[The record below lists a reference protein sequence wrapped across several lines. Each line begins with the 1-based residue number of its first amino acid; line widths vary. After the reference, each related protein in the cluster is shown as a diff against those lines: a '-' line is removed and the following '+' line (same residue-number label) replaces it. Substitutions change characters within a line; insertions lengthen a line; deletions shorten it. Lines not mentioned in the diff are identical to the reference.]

1 MDLVQITLIIVSTYF
16 ILSMLIKGS
25 LMVMYGYVLHQYFI
39 KEDAKLDTKDNS
51 EFDYDELPF

>member
-39 KEDAKLDTKDNS
+39 KEDAKLDI
-51 EFDYDELPF
+51 EEDYDFDEIPF